1 MKYNTS
7 LNFRESIIWRLAAIP
22 FIPSKQCFKST
33 KTIYIWL
40 GKVSKTP
47 WGGGGV
53 TVSHALQMCISNP
66 LFRSSIS
73 TPHFLEKKIEP
84 QHSFYV
90 LCLHCAHFWANM
102 STPSPKNVKKKRIC
116 LRNIIYARLKYTII
130 HVSLLALFG

>member
-47 WGGGGV
+47 WGGGGLRFP
-53 TVSHALQMCISNP
+53 TP
-66 LFRSSIS
+66 LRCASP
-73 TPHFLEKKIEP
+73 TPFFGLPSPPPIFWRKKIEP

-116 LRNIIYARLKYTII
+116 LCNIIYARLKYTII